1 MKGKAVMD
9 DLQGIDVER
18 IVQQIQEKVRERQ
31 ANTLPTAIAHPSNGQ
46 LTADVAA
53 LHCHSNPFHIKFASH
68 RKVLGRLVTLAKE
81 GLRRLLTPILE
92 QQLAYNTTNTRVIS
106 LIWEQLQEMH
116 RLQMHEIHHL
126 QLTLQA
132 EISGLRGEIRDLKSE
147 VKDLKSEVKD
157 LKSEVKDR
165 EGEIRDLDAEV
176 GALGA
181 QHVALRGEVETVGQ
195 RQEAALR
202 ALRQAV
208 EQQLEALQ
216 QQHAQICAALR
227 RGVMEQLEGMSQQVQ
242 DRMAQLQERLL
253 SPESH
258 RPTEMDDAGKRLS
271 TP

>member
-1 MKGKAVMD
+1 MD

-18 IVQQIQEKVRERQ
+18 IVQQIQERVRERQ
-31 ANTLPTAIAHPSNGQ
+31 SGTPSPAIAHPSNGQ
-46 LTADVAA
+46 LRADVAA

-81 GLRRLLTPILE
+81 GLRRLLTPVLE

-116 RLQMHEIHHL
+116 RLQMHDIHQL
-126 QLTLQA
+126 RLTLQA
-132 EISGLRGEIRDLKSE
+132 EISDLRGEIR
-147 VKDLKSEVKD
+147 D

-165 EGEIRDLDAEV
+165 EGEIRDLGAEV

-181 QHVALRGEVETVGQ
+181 QRVALRGEVETLGQ

-208 EQQLEALQ
+208 EQQLEELQ
-216 QQHAQICAALR
+216 QQHVQICHALR
-227 RGVMEQLEGMSQQVQ
+227 QGVMEQLEGMSQQVQ
-242 DRMAQLQERLL
+242 DRLAQLQERVLF
-253 SPESH
+253 PEC
-258 RPTEMDDAGKRLS
+258 RRTTEMDDGGKHLS